1 MEQVLVVEDEFYA
14 RKSILKILRECGLD
28 VQVCGEA
35 ANGKEAVE
43 ILEEKRNVDLVI
55 TDIKMDEM
63 DGLELSEYI
72 SKNWEETDI
81 LILTAFEN
89 FEFARKAI
97 QYRVSDYIVKPITKE
112 NLIPAVNR
120 VLEQRR
126 KRRREREERSR
137 KISSETEKTY
147 FPVKTILSHQK
158 LLEDFFPYRMAH
170 PGALYRVGVMQLEQK
185 TEDSQAKEICRII
198 RERYRNAICDVF
210 YSKINREFVLLLNEA
225 AGAGERE
232 LEPKRAVQALRNY
245 MQNCKN
251 DSVTIG
257 IGKAYVEEEKLYP
270 SYTEAVYALN
280 QRLISGWGNIYYYE
294 EMVHTDSSISE
305 TEKEKLEW
313 ALQKGCAQGVKEAI
327 HQLLS
332 EIVKRE
338 ESAQKLYM
346 TVVEILK
353 FLGNYYTERYRENE
367 EDNFGDV
374 RIIFSRRHDLYRF
387 QYMEELENYL
397 DEIAERLCRKE
408 EAKTKNSIVAEILE
422 YINQNY
428 YRNISLRELAENK
441 YFVNYSYL
449 SRIFGQE
456 TGMTFSKY
464 LIQLRLK
471 KAEEFL
477 QDDEMKISSIAF
489 EVGYN
494 DVSHFIQSFK
504 KVYGMTP
511 EEFRGGA
518 ENRGKKQAAKNKI

>member
-14 RKSILKILRECGLD
+14 RKSIVKILRECCLD

-43 ILEEKRNVDLVI
+43 FLEQNQNVDLVV

-63 DGLELSEYI
+63 DGMELSEYI
-72 SKNWEETDI
+72 SKNREETDV

-112 NLIPAVNR
+112 NLIPAVAR
-120 VLEQRR
+120 VLEQRG
-126 KRRREREERSR
+126 KRRQEREERSR

-147 FPVKTILSHQK
+147 FPVKTILSHRE
-158 LLEDFFPYRMAH
+158 LLEDFFPYRTAH
-170 PGALYRVGVMQLEQK
+170 PGSLYRVGVMQLEQK
-185 TEDSQAKEICRII
+185 LEDGQAKEICRII
-198 RERYRNAICDVF
+198 RERYQNAICDVF
-210 YSKINREFVLLLNEA
+210 YSKMNREFVLLLNEA

-245 MQNCKN
+245 MQSCRNY
-251 DSVTIG
+251 SVTIG
-257 IGKAYVEEEKLYP
+257 VGKAYEEEEKLYS
-270 SYTEAVYALN
+270 SYSEAVYALN
-280 QRLISGWGNIYYYE
+280 QRLISGWGKIYFYE
-294 EMVHTDSSISE
+294 EMVHMDSSISE
-305 TEKEKLEW
+305 AEKEKLER
-313 ALQKGCAQGVKEAI
+313 ALQKGCAPGVKDAM
-327 HQLLS
+327 HQMLS
-332 EIVKRE
+332 EIVEKE

-367 EDNFGDV
+367 EDNLGDV

-387 QYMEELENYL
+387 QHMEELENYL
-397 DEIAERLCRKE
+397 DEIADRLCRKE
-408 EAKTKNSIVAEILE
+408 EAKTKNSIVEEILE

-511 EEFRGGA
+511 EEFRGA

>member
-1 MEQVLVVEDEFYA
+1 M
-14 RKSILKILRECGLD
+14 
-28 VQVCGEA
+28 
-35 ANGKEAVE
+35 
-43 ILEEKRNVDLVI
+43 
-55 TDIKMDEM
+55 
-63 DGLELSEYI
+63 
-72 SKNWEETDI
+72 
-81 LILTAFEN
+81 
-89 FEFARKAI
+89 
-97 QYRVSDYIVKPITKE
+97 
-112 NLIPAVNR
+112 
-120 VLEQRR
+120 
-126 KRRREREERSR
+126 
-137 KISSETEKTY
+137 
-147 FPVKTILSHQK
+147 
-158 LLEDFFPYRMAH
+158 
-170 PGALYRVGVMQLEQK
+170 
-185 TEDSQAKEICRII
+185 
-198 RERYRNAICDVF
+198 
-210 YSKINREFVLLLNEA
+210 
-225 AGAGERE
+225 
-232 LEPKRAVQALRNY
+232 QALRNY

-511 EEFRGGA
+511 EEFRGA